1 MISQLCLN
9 LRSSFCYAYIAYI
22 LPSWSHCC
30 VMRYVSNTC
39 ISQETKVTF
48 AMLLLC
54 LLESNVIQ
62 IWMQLSNAEKTI
74 FGRLVQQ
81 FYRFDIKDVNQQVTN
96 KYYISNDSEREKE
109 VVDNNDEHRLWAIFS
124 SNGTLKS
131 RKRIMSHLFLTNFDY
146 CIHTSSSRN
155 KHVSYKRRRV
165 LCHISLNLH

>member
-1 MISQLCLN
+1 MSESKKFVLLCIYCLHITIVVSLLCYEICIQYLYFPRN
-9 LRSSFCYAYIAYI
+9 YCDFCYVVI
-22 LPSWSHCC
+22 
-30 VMRYVSNTC
+30 V
-39 ISQETKVTF
+39 
-48 AMLLLC
+48 

-96 KYYISNDSEREKE
+96 KYYISNDSGREKE